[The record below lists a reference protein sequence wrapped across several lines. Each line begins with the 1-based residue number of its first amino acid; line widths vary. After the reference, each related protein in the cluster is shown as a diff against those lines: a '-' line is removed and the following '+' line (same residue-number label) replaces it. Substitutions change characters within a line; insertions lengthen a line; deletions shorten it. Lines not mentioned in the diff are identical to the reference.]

1 MKLIKL
7 ITKEL
12 EKRFEQV
19 GDQSNEENPLI
30 IAKFFSPVGGATWY
44 ASEYDPKTRICFGY
58 VKDLVPSENGMFD
71 EWGSFSIDELE
82 SVQLPFGLNIERD
95 IHFKETRFDEL
106 MQNKKRLSELHKNK
120 NSEQSLE
127 RE

>member
-1 MKLIKL
+1 MKL
-7 ITKEL
+7 ITKTL
-12 EKRFEQV
+12 EKRFLQV

-44 ASEYDPKTRICFGY
+44 ASEYDPKTKIAFGY

-82 SVQLPFGLNIERD
+82 SVQLPFGLKIERD
-95 IHFKETRFDEL
+95 IHFSEIRFNDL
-106 MQNKKRLSELHKNK
+106 MQKSQRLSELSKNK
-120 NSEQSLE
+120 SSEQSLE

>member
-1 MKLIKL
+1 MKLIA
-7 ITKEL
+7 KEL
-12 EKRFEQV
+12 EKRFLQI
-19 GDQSNEENPLI
+19 GDQSMEENPLI

-44 ASEYDPKTRICFGY
+44 ASEYDSQNRICYGY

-82 SVQLPFGLNIERD
+82 SVQLPFGLKIERD
-95 IHFKETRFDEL
+95 IHFQETRFDNL
-106 MQNKKRLSELHKNK
+106 IQKKGRLSELHKSK
-120 NSEQSLE
+120 TSEQSIE

>member
-1 MKLIKL
+1 MKL
-7 ITKEL
+7 ITKTL
-12 EKRFEQV
+12 EKRFLQV

-44 ASEYDPKTRICFGY
+44 ASEYDPETKIAFGY

-71 EWGSFSIDELE
+71 EWGSFSIEELE
-82 SVQLPFGLNIERD
+82 SVQLPFGLKIERD
-95 IHFKETRFDEL
+95 IHFSEIRFNDL
-106 MQNKKRLSELHKNK
+106 MQKSQRLSELSKNK
-120 NSEQSLE
+120 SSEQSLE

>member
-1 MKLIKL
+1 MKL

-12 EKRFEQV
+12 EKRFEKV
-19 GDQSNEENPLI
+19 GDQSMEEDPLI

-82 SVQLPFGLNIERD
+82 SVQLPFGLKIERD
-95 IHFKETRFDEL
+95 VHFQETRFNNL
-106 MQNKKRLSELHKNK
+106 IQKNQRLSELSKNK
-120 NSEQSLE
+120 TSEQSLE

>member
-1 MKLIKL
+1 MKL
-7 ITKEL
+7 ITKAL
-12 EKRFEQV
+12 EKKFEQV
-19 GDQSNEENPLI
+19 GDQSLEENPLI

-44 ASEYDPKTRICFGY
+44 ASEYDPKTKICFGY

-82 SVQLPFGLNIERD
+82 SVQLPFGLKIERD
-95 IHFKETRFDEL
+95 IHFSEIRFNEL
-106 MQNKKRLSELHKNK
+106 MQKNQRLSELSKNK
-120 NSEQSLE
+120 SSEQSLE

>member
-1 MKLIKL
+1 MKL
-7 ITKEL
+7 ITKAL
-12 EKRFEQV
+12 EKRFLQI

-44 ASEYDPKTRICFGY
+44 ASEYDPETKIAFGY

-82 SVQLPFGLNIERD
+82 SVQLPFGLKIERD
-95 IHFKETRFDEL
+95 IHFSEIRFNDL
-106 MQNKKRLSELHKNK
+106 MQKNQRLSELSKNK
-120 NSEQSLE
+120 SSEQSLE

>member
-1 MKLIKL
+1 MKL
-7 ITKEL
+7 ITKAL
-12 EKRFEQV
+12 EKRFLQV

-44 ASEYDPKTRICFGY
+44 ASEYDPETKIAFGY

-82 SVQLPFGLNIERD
+82 SVQLPFGLMIERD
-95 IHFKETRFDEL
+95 IHFSEIRFNDL
-106 MQNKKRLSELHKNK
+106 MQKSQRLSELSKNK
-120 NSEQSLE
+120 SSEQSLE